1 MSTNILLK
9 KQKYQKNIATISGDE
24 GAISIRDFAASELL
38 PEDLEAAQ
46 KRAAELYEE
55 IQQRKG

>member
-1 MSTNILLK
+1 LIEIDYGNVDVN
-9 KQKYQKNIATISGDE
+9 KYIATISGDE

-55 IQQRKG
+55 IQQRQG